1 MIRPLSISTIRM
13 KSLQANI
20 ERTGD
25 YFTQEFRQPR
35 TTDIFFRA
43 LVIYTFVKILFIWK
57 VSATILQ
64 YHTMSFP
71 RSVLGKVL
79 LVPAILANAY
89 LNAFYIGAVSF
100 LVLAFFLRQN
110 YIVRF
115 LFFYLT
121 FNLYVINL
129 PLANGSDIVLFM
141 LSLWCIPMGRF
152 GPIKMNDKWH
162 LQKVLYNL
170 AVLLCQIQIVNT
182 YLISGLDKLLSETW
196 RSGDAFTYIRHL
208 EFFYNPVLPQGLENS
223 AWNFILSWC
232 TILFELSFVVL
243 ILNRHTRIAT
253 IIVGV
258 IFNLFIWIV
267 LSIPDFALLM
277 IISFVIFLKDEDFQV
292 LKRFGKSSKW

>member
-1 MIRPLSISTIRM
+1 MNESAITLRKTSGSHGR
-13 KSLQANI
+13 
-20 ERTGD
+20 R
-25 YFTQEFRQPR
+25 
-35 TTDIFFRA
+35 IFFSGPWS
-43 LVIYTFVKILFIWK
+43 FIH
-57 VSATILQ
+57 LLR
-64 YHTMSFP
+64 SFLSGKSVP
-71 RSVLGKVL
+71 QFSNIIPCHSHDRYWERSL
-79 LVPAILANAY
+79 LLPAIFANAY
-89 LNAFYIGAVSF
+89 LNAFYFGAVSF

-141 LSLWCIPMGRF
+141 LSLWCIPMGRY
-152 GPIKMNDKWH
+152 GPIKINDKWH

-170 AVLLCQIQIVNT
+170 ALMLCQIQIVNT

-196 RSGDAFTYIRHL
+196 RSGEAFTYIRHL

-243 ILNRHTRIAT
+243 VWNRHTRIAT

-277 IISFVIFLKDEDFQV
+277 IISFLIFLKDEDFQV
-292 LKRFGKSSKW
+292 LKIGKSGK

>member
-1 MIRPLSISTIRM
+1 MIRPLSISTIQM

-20 ERTGD
+20 ERISD
-25 YFTQEFRQPR
+25 YFTREFRQPR

-43 LVIYTFVKILFIWK
+43 LVLYTFVKILFIWK
-57 VSATILQ
+57 VSAAVIQ
-64 YHTMSFP
+64 HHTMSFP
-71 RSVLGKVL
+71 RSVLGKAL
-79 LVPAILANAY
+79 LLPAIFANAY
-89 LNAFYIGAVSF
+89 LNAFYFGAVSF
-100 LVLAFFLRQN
+100 LVLAFCLQPN

-129 PLANGSDIVLFM
+129 PLANGSDIILFM
-141 LSLWCIPMGRF
+141 LSLWCIPMGRHA
-152 GPIKMNDKWH
+152 PIEINDKWH

-170 AVLLCQIQIVNT
+170 ALTLCQIQIVNT

-196 RSGDAFTYIRHL
+196 RSGEAFAYIRHL

-223 AWNFILSWC
+223 SWNFILSWC

-243 ILNRHTRIAT
+243 IWNRHTRIAT
-253 IIVGV
+253 IIIGV

-267 LSIPDFALLM
+267 LSIPDFAMLM
-277 IISFVIFLKDEDFQV
+277 MISFIIFLKDEDFQR
-292 LKRFGKSSKW
+292 LKMVSSK